1 MNAPSKKPANSSLA
15 PSRRG
20 FLAGA
25 ASLGFAFT
33 LGDLG
38 GVATAQAAETSGHAI
53 GYWVTINADGGIQIA
68 MPAAEMGQ
76 GSSTALAMVFAEE
89 LDADWDKVSTVN
101 IPTRADIYGN
111 PAFGGSLTTVGSK
124 SIQGYWDKV
133 RLQAASVR
141 RLLMQAAADK
151 WSVPLAE
158 LTTEPSTVVHAGSGQ
173 RLTYSEIAGF
183 ATAPAEL
190 PAVQKSE
197 LKPMSAYR
205 IIGQPV
211 PRRDIPLKVDGS
223 AKFGMDVQVP
233 GMAFGTILRT
243 PVEGA
248 SPKNVDEASVASIPG
263 ILKIVPMKDAVGIV
277 AETVEAAFAAREAL
291 QVEWSAVD
299 FHGYASEA
307 ALPQFVERAK
317 NTSET
322 GLPYVKAGDADSAFA
337 KAAKVVTG
345 EYTTDYLYH
354 AQMEPINITASV
366 NAAGDGAE
374 IWMGTQSQSAIVGA
388 AAAILKT
395 KPEKITLHQHF
406 LGGGF
411 GRRSAPDMVP
421 YALGMSKAVQR
432 PVKVI
437 WTREQDVKAAKMRP
451 MTAHRLEAAVDEQG
465 NVTGWRHRIVAE
477 SVVAYSAPERLEAA
491 KGLDPLTLEG
501 AKIDYEIPNQAIN
514 YLREIRGTPLSAWR
528 GIGAGHNK
536 FAIEGFAD
544 EVATALNVDPV
555 AFRLQLV
562 KSNPRATKVIKT
574 VADMAKWGE
583 ARPEGR
589 AVGFAF
595 GKVVDT
601 WTAAM
606 VEISLDRQTGE
617 IRAHRAWVALDPGI
631 AINPD
636 SIVAQTEGN
645 IVFGLSQVLKERVT
659 ISNGSVDQTN
669 LFDYRVARM
678 SDTPEIHV
686 TVLPTDNPPS
696 GMGEAALPLI
706 GPCVANAMYVLTK
719 KRFRNMPLIPR
730 RVKENLGDNGSV

>member
-1 MNAPSKKPANSSLA
+1 MNAPTLS

-20 FLAGA
+20 FLTGA
-25 ASLGFAFT
+25 AGLGFAFT

-38 GVATAQAAETSGHAI
+38 GIAKAHAAETSGNAI
-53 GYWVTINADGGIQIA
+53 GYWVTIHADGGIQIA

-89 LDADWDKVSTVN
+89 LDADWSKVSTVDVA
-101 IPTRADIYGN
+101 TRADIYGN
-111 PAFGGSLTTVGSK
+111 PAFGGSLITVGSK

-141 RLLMQAAADK
+141 RVLMQAAAAQ
-151 WSVPLAE
+151 WYVPLAE
-158 LTTEPSTVVHAGSGQ
+158 LTTEPSVVVHAASGR
-173 RLTYSEIAGF
+173 RLTYSEIAAF
-183 ATAPAEL
+183 AVVPAEL
-190 PAVQKSE
+190 PVVQKSE

-205 IIGQPV
+205 IIGTPV
-211 PRRDIPLKVDGS
+211 ARRDIPLKVDGS

-233 GMAFGTILRT
+233 GMAYGTILRS
-243 PVEGA
+243 PSEGA
-248 SPKNVDEASVASIPG
+248 SPKKVDEASVAAIPG
-263 ILKIVPMKDAVGIV
+263 IIKIVPMKDAVGIV
-277 AETVEAAFAAREAL
+277 AETIEAAFAARGAL

-299 FHGYASEA
+299 FDRYASEP
-307 ALPQFVERAK
+307 ALIQFVERAK
-317 NTSET
+317 NTSEA
-322 GLPYVKAGDADSAFA
+322 GLPFVKTGDSDAAFA
-337 KAAKVVTG
+337 KASKIVTA

-366 NAAGDGAE
+366 NAEGDGAE
-374 IWMGTQSQSAIVGA
+374 IWMGTQSQSAIIGA

-395 KPEKITLHQHF
+395 KPEKITLHPHF

-477 SVVAYSAPERLEAA
+477 SIVAYTSPERLVQT

-501 AKIDYEIPNQAIN
+501 AKINYEIPNQTIS

-555 AFRLQLV
+555 AFRLQLC

-574 VADMAKWGE
+574 VAEMAGWGD
-583 ARPEGR
+583 ARPAGR

-595 GKVVDT
+595 GEIVNT
-601 WTAAM
+601 WTAAI
-606 VEISLDRQTGE
+606 VEISLDRETGE

-631 AINPD
+631 AVNPD

-645 IVFGLSQVLKERVT
+645 VVFGLSQVLKERVT
-659 ISNGSVDQTN
+659 ISSGSVDQTN

-686 TVLPTDNPPS
+686 TIISTDNPPT

-706 GPCVANAMYVLTK
+706 GPAVANAMHVLTK
-719 KRFRNMPLIPR
+719 KRFRNMPLIPQ
-730 RVKENLGDNGSV
+730 RVKEILKDNGSV